1 MSDRIRALLVDD
13 ERLARAELRRLLA
26 AFPQIAIAGEAAN
39 VAEGVRQSESLRP
52 DVLFLDISMPDGTGF
67 DLLGKLEEAP
77 LVVFST
83 AYDEHAVRAFEVSA
97 LDYLLKPV
105 EAGRLAAAVGKIEA
119 QLARRSGKGALGAGG
134 SDSAHDHPARAAS
147 IEPVRAGKPLERVF
161 VREGD
166 RCWLVTLDELP
177 LISSEGNFARLHL
190 ADGEPLLARSL
201 QHLEDRLDPA
211 VWFRASRQ
219 QLINLGQI
227 ARMNVGL
234 DGRLIVELKTGQ
246 TVELSRRQSQRF
258 RERTGG

>member
-1 MSDRIRALLVDD
+1 MTKSIRALLIDD

-26 AFPQIAIAGEAAN
+26 AFPSIEIAGEAAS
-39 VAEGVRQSESLRP
+39 VAEGVRQCEALAP
-52 DVLFLDISMPDGTGF
+52 DVIFLDISMPDGTGF
-67 DLLGKLEEAP
+67 DLLGRLDEAP

-83 AYDEHAVRAFEVSA
+83 AYDEHAVKAFEVSA

-105 EAGRLAAAVGKIEA
+105 EKGRLAAAVGKVEA
-119 QLARRSGKGALGAGG
+119 QLARPERNAAPVAVGRDPSGE
-134 SDSAHDHPARAAS
+134 AAS
-147 IEPVRAGKPLERVF
+147 ADGSQPRPPGTPLERVF

-166 RCWLVTLDELP
+166 RCWLVTLNELS
-177 LISSEGNFARLHL
+177 LITSEGNFARLHL
-190 ADGEPLLARSL
+190 PDGEPLLSRSL

-219 QLINLGQI
+219 HLINLGQI
-227 ARMNVGL
+227 ARMHVGL
-234 DGRLIVELKTGQ
+234 DNRLIVELKTGQ